1 VTDSKRQV
9 RRRWI
14 GRLLSVTAAIGVAGL
29 LAQLILAPPAT
40 AARRSPL
47 GPRVPVLHWR
57 ACDHG
62 FQCATARVPLD
73 YRHPRGKLISIAVIR
88 HRAEHPARR
97 VGTLFVNGGGP
108 AEQILGFIA
117 EYPDIPAVLRQ
128 RFDIIS
134 FDPRGFGFST
144 PVRCFSSIAAEN
156 KELAPVLPYPIFPVG
171 SRQITTFERTY
182 ARFDAQCIRHAGPLL
197 YHDSTADV
205 ARDMNLLR
213 EAVGARRL
221 NYVGLSYGTGLGA
234 IYANLFPSTVGHM
247 VLDGNLDPVSW
258 TRGGR
263 VPAFVRLGNGPNEAA
278 QNRAFLSLCGR
289 LAATVCA
296 FSAGSP
302 AATRAKFATLLK
314 RLQAHP
320 VKVDGQ
326 EVTYADVFMIVPP
339 GDVSEWQPAAVQ
351 LQQLW
356 TATTDSL
363 RSPASGFGADTSG
376 QAGLQSGATASTAT
390 PYLGLEQSFAV
401 LCADT
406 GDPRNARDYVA
417 AARAGAR
424 YGGFGEL
431 AAWED
436 EMCAHWP
443 RRAGQ
448 DRYDGPWDRRTAD
461 TILVIGNTGDP
472 ATAYHNSVAMAR
484 DLGRARLLTV
494 DGFGHTEFY
503 NPSICASNYEFRY
516 LITGALPPRG
526 TSCPQ
531 TVQPFPTTGS

>member
-1 VTDSKRQV
+1 M
-9 RRRWI
+9 
-14 GRLLSVTAAIGVAGL
+14 AGL
-29 LAQLILAPPAT
+29 LTQLILIPA
-40 AARRSPL
+40 AAATVRPSV
-47 GPRVPVLHWR
+47 GPRIPVLHWR

-88 HRAEHPARR
+88 HRATDPARR

-108 AEQILGFIA
+108 SEQILGLLA
-117 EYPDIPAVLRQ
+117 EYPDIPAVLRE

-156 KELAPVLPYPIFPVG
+156 KELAPVMPYPTFPVG
-171 SRQITTFERTY
+171 SRQIATFQRTY
-182 ARFDAQCIRHAGPLL
+182 ARFDAQCIRRAGPLL

-213 EAVGARRL
+213 EAVGAKRL

-234 IYANLFPSTVGHM
+234 IYANLFPATVGHM
-247 VLDGNLDPVSW
+247 VLDGNLNPVSW

-263 VPAFVRLGNGPNEAA
+263 LPSFVREGNGPNEAA
-278 QNRAFLSLCGR
+278 QNRAFLSLCGQQT
-289 LAATVCA
+289 ASVCA

-320 VKVDGQ
+320 VTVGGQ
-326 EVTYADVFMIVPP
+326 KATYADVFQIVPP
-339 GDVSEWQPAAVQ
+339 GDVSEWQPAAAQ

-356 TATTDSL
+356 T
-363 RSPASGFGADTSG
+363 DTS
-376 QAGLQSGATASTAT
+376 ATPAPSGAGAQLGVLAGQLSGAAASAAT

-406 GDPRNARDYVA
+406 GDPRNPRDYVS

-424 YGGFGEL
+424 FGGFGEL
-431 AAWED
+431 PAWE
-436 EMCAHWP
+436 EAMCADWP
-443 RRAGQ
+443 RAAGQ
-448 DRYDGPWDRRTAD
+448 DRYTGPWDRRTAD

-472 ATAYHNSVAMAR
+472 VTPYQSSVAMAR

-494 DGFGHTEFY
+494 RGFGHTEFY
-503 NPSICASNYEFRY
+503 NPSVCASNYEFRY

-526 TSCPQ
+526 TVCPQ
-531 TVQPFPTTGS
+531 TVQPFSPAGS